1 MDSPEGVRISGNEL
15 SDRYGAF
22 TLGRQQG
29 SNQYYKE
36 AIAPEVEPLRMMLIP
51 AGSFLMGSPADELD
65 RRDNEGPQHEVSLSQ
80 FFMSK
85 YPVTQAQWQAAAA
98 LPEVNRELESNPSR
112 FKGEQLPVERVS
124 WYEAVEFCDR
134 LTLHTNRQ
142 YRLPTEAEWEHA
154 CRAGTT
160 TPFYFGESI
169 TTDLANYQGTDNESL
184 GWSGS
189 YGDGPNGEYREKTT
203 PVGQL
208 DTPNAYGLCDMH
220 GNVYE
225 WCQDHWY
232 DNYEGAPTDGSAWLT
247 DNEGAGRIIR
257 GGSWLSIPELCRSAY
272 RPYYYPVSRSH
283 NLGFRV
289 SCVAPRALA

>member
-1 MDSPEGVRISGNEL
+1 MDNLGGERFRADEL

-22 TLGRQQG
+22 TLGRRQG

-36 AIAPEVEPLRMMLIP
+36 AIAAGVEPLQMMLIP
-51 AGSFLMGSPADELD
+51 AGTFLMGSPDDELG
-65 RRDNEGPQHEVSLSQ
+65 RRDNEGPQHEVGVSQ

-85 YPVTQAQWQAAAA
+85 YPVTQAQWKAVAAM
-98 LPEVNRELESNPSR
+98 PEVNRSLKPNPSN
-112 FKGEQLPVERVS
+112 FKGEQLPVEKVN

-142 YRLPTEAEWEHA
+142 YRLPTEAEWEYA

-160 TPFYFGESI
+160 TPFYFGDSI
-169 TTDLANYQGTDNESL
+169 TTDLVNYRGTDNEQY

-189 YGDGPNGEYREKTT
+189 YGDGPKGEYRDKTT

-220 GNVYE
+220 GNVCE
-225 WCQDHWY
+225 WCQDHWHDSY
-232 DNYEGAPTDGSAWLT
+232 KGSPIDGSAWT
-247 DNEGAGRIIR
+247 EGGNTNRRVIR
-257 GGSWLSIPELCRSAY
+257 GGSWIGNPENCRSAY
-272 RPYYYPVSRSH
+272 RISNFPYYRHLVFS
-283 NLGFRV
+283 FRV
-289 SCVAPRALA
+289 SCAAPRALQ